1 MMMMRFMVGAV
12 AVVLLPFATLAAQQG
27 QEDVE
32 KDKKKE
38 NLPPIILPEFD
49 ITGKEQ
55 PEPPDFSKGEF
66 PEDLKFYPMTRG
78 SNLEERES
86 AALNQGRK
94 PELPTGKTPGS
105 LTGKVAAGYGKFGTP
120 SFESWIGRTDKKMD
134 VNISGR
140 YSSSDGHVAFSNY
153 RRAALDASVS
163 WNLDSDAPIL
173 QDARVSTS
181 GGYEGERYE
190 FYGSPMPSAARSV
203 HHGSVGVGA
212 MSSFQPWDLTYE
224 IRARWHAYSVN
235 DVARSTENEVSVG
248 LVGSK
253 KTFGPVFARVNAD
266 LAANFLNSPLSHDN
280 PIFVS
285 VGMEGQAR
293 LFPGFQLKGGLAFYA
308 LKNSDTGARVR
319 LYPQLEARYSAGG
332 RVTIFAKSTPRAQK
346 NSLRRLIEKNPY
358 VANTVAIRHQEIVAD
373 FSGGVE
379 LALSAHARG
388 RVVVSYQRSQNYPVS
403 VDRERNGMWELSYL
417 GRIRMFALGA
427 DATVQLSK
435 NDELL
440 GSIQLLNTQY
450 SVTNVRVP
458 YSPSAL
464 VAGTYQRSIGS
475 RLNVQGSIHYVS
487 QRYADLRATRRLQSY
502 VRADARGEYDISGSI
517 GFYVLIQNLFDQNYA
532 VWEGYVA
539 RPFYVQTGLTVK
551 W

>member
-1 MMMMRFMVGAV
+1 MMMMPFMVGAV

-27 QEDVE
+27 PEEVE

-94 PELPTGKTPGS
+94 PEPPTGKTPGF
-105 LTGKVAAGYGKFGTP
+105 LTGKVSAGYGKFGTP
-120 SFESWIGRTDKKMD
+120 SVESWIGRTGRRMD

-163 WNLDSDAPIL
+163 WKLDSKGPIL
-173 QDARVSTS
+173 QDVRIFTFAR
-181 GGYEGERYE
+181 YKGERYK
-190 FYGSPMPSAARSV
+190 FYGSPMPSVVRSV
-203 HHGSVGVGA
+203 HHGSVGVGT
-212 MSSFQPWDLTYE
+212 MSSFQPWDLTYDV
-224 IRARWHAYSVN
+224 RVRWHAYSVN
-235 DVARSTENEVSVG
+235 DVAKSTENEVSVG

-253 KTFGPVFARVNAD
+253 TFGPVFARVHAD
-266 LAANFLNSPLSHDN
+266 LAANFLNSPLSYDN

-285 VGMEGQAR
+285 MGIEGQAR
-293 LFPGFQLKGGLAFYA
+293 LFPGFQLKGGLAFYT
-308 LKNSDTGARVR
+308 LKNSDTAARVR
-319 LYPQLEARYSAGG
+319 LYHQLEARYFAGG
-332 RVTIFAKSTPRAQK
+332 RVTIFAKSAPGAQK
-346 NSLRRLIEKNPY
+346 NSLRGLIEKNPY
-358 VANTVAIRHQEIVAD
+358 VANTVAIRHQEIVED

-403 VDRERNGMWELSYL
+403 VDRERNGVWELSYL
-417 GRIRMFALGA
+417 GRVRMFALGA
-427 DATVQLSK
+427 DGSIQLSK
-435 NDELL
+435 NDQLL

-464 VAGTYQRSIGS
+464 VAGTYERRINS

-502 VRADARGEYDISGSI
+502 VRIDVRGEYYISGSI
-517 GFYVLIQNLFDQNYA
+517 GLYILIQNLFDQNYA

-539 RPFYVQTGLTVK
+539 RPFYIQTGLLIR